1 MDWLTQTLPHFGEL
15 FSRQLLQLW
24 KAYIPHH
31 SSQHAQKSQKY
42 INFTHVVF
50 QGFKHITSSFHLA
63 ISWIFLALCKQ
74 AILGGDSGSRLARGW
89 GLAQSPCP
97 KIQKCASSIKKL
109 SLCCETTRLWMMP
122 QGGFFVLCGVG
133 IDGPFESSFWDASLC
148 NAQFYSCLVMLP
160 CTVTANR
167 MGGIISI
174 IVRIL
179 NMKVLSCMPQW

>member
-1 MDWLTQTLPHFGEL
+1 MSFSKVSNTSHLPSTLQFHGFSWPCA
-15 FSRQLLQLW
+15 SRQFLVETLGVDW
-24 KAYIPHH
+24 RVGEDWRSH
-31 SSQHAQKSQKY
+31 HAQKSK
-42 INFTHVVF
+42 
-50 QGFKHITSSFHLA
+50 
-63 ISWIFLALCKQ
+63 
-74 AILGGDSGSRLARGW
+74 
-89 GLAQSPCP
+89 
-97 KIQKCASSIKKL
+97 KCASSIKKL